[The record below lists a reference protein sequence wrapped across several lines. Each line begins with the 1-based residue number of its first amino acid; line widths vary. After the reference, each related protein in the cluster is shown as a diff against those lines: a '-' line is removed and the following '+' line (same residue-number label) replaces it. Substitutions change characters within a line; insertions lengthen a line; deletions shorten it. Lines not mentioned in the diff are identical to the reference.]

1 MTTLVKSNTVTVG
14 QVWRSLSHIHLN
26 RRDTELL
33 DMTRVRSHSYTSL
46 RDVVAGSL
54 PATSNKQWNNQL
66 SSFHS
71 LPNMRHV
78 HMRNPLVE
86 KAARVYIATATYTQH
101 EPSNNTGLSSSFSS
115 FLKIVRFPFLST
127 HRGFSSLFGSF
138 TWFKQLAIKV

>member
-1 MTTLVKSNTVTVG
+1 MTTLVKSNTIVVG
-14 QVWRSLSHIHLN
+14 QLWRSLSHIHLN

-54 PATSNKQWNNQL
+54 PAASNKQWNNQL
-66 SSFHS
+66 SSYHS
-71 LPNMRHV
+71 LPNMPHV

-86 KAARVYIATATYTQH
+86 KAARAYLATATHTQH
-101 EPSNNTGLSSSFSS
+101 ETNNNSGLSSSFSS

-138 TWFKQLAIKV
+138 TWFKQLTIKV